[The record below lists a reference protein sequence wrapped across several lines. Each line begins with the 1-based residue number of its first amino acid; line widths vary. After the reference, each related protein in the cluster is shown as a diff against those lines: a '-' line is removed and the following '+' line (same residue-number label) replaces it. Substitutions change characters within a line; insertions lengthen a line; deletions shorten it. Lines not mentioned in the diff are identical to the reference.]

1 MKLSLAVAL
10 TALVA
15 AVVAANIEQDVPQC
29 LVDCIDEV
37 KICRGLDIPCFC
49 DRPDFHVAVGLCM
62 AGIDG
67 KSGKCSEE
75 DQKIVWDF
83 HRSLCDP

>member
-1 MKLSLAVAL
+1 MKLSLAVSL

-15 AVVAANIEQDVPQC
+15 AVVATYIEQDVPQC
-29 LVDCIDEV
+29 LVDCIYEV
-37 KICRGLDIPCFC
+37 NITRGLDIPSFC

-62 AGIDG
+62 GGNDG

-83 HRSLCDP
+83 RRSLCDP